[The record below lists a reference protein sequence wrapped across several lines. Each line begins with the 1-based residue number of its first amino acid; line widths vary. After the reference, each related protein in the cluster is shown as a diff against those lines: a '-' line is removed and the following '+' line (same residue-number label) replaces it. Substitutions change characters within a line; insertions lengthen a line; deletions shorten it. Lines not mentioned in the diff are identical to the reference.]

1 MQTSIDWLTN
11 LLNSL
16 LRRIGNG
23 SLITAVQTS
32 KISIIYYI
40 MLLFVDFNL
49 QERGSS
55 PSSKDAGS
63 EKTKFV
69 IKSFDYRKPRFG
81 VTEGVAQYQPTKK
94 QLHIF
99 LIFYKHRIKHILYFL
114 NNANR
119 NDKIVTLCVKYQL
132 NLCSTH
138 FEHMFKKRKVYI

>member
-16 LRRIGNG
+16 LRRVGNV

-63 EKTKFV
+63 EIQT
-69 IKSFDYRKPRFG
+69 FDYRKPRFG

-94 QLHIF
+94 QLHSLF
-99 LIFYKHRIKHILYFL
+99 
-114 NNANR
+114 
-119 NDKIVTLCVKYQL
+119 
-132 NLCSTH
+132 
-138 FEHMFKKRKVYI
+138 